1 MSYEWDTT
9 SNPAA
14 GVLLDT
20 VNSNKSFVTF
30 CLATSTA
37 TVTMQWSLDN
47 STFYDIEN
55 ADLTSVTNMWNG
67 YLPGSIYIKPD
78 VTTTAAGRLALK

>member
-9 SNPAA
+9 SNPAE

-20 VNSNKSFVTF
+20 VNSNKNFVTF

-37 TVTMQWSLDN
+37 TATIQWSLDN
-47 STFYDIEN
+47 TTFYDIET
-55 ADLTSVTNMWNG
+55 ADLDSTSNMWNG

-78 VTTTAAGRLALK
+78 VTVTGTGRLVLK